1 MNTAI
6 AAVPA
11 GALVKGV
18 NAVVDALPENESAI
32 NGTDVGE
39 FPMYDICLFSSF
51 YYLLLAKTLTK
62 KVPFSFSSIQNSDE

>member
-18 NAVVDALPENESAI
+18 NEVVDELPENESAI
-32 NGTDVGE
+32 NGTDVGV

-51 YYLLLAKTLTK
+51 
-62 KVPFSFSSIQNSDE
+62 N

>member
-6 AAVPA
+6 DAVLA

-18 NAVVDALPENESAI
+18 NEVADALPEKVSVI
-32 NGTDVGE
+32 NGIDVGV

-51 YYLLLAKTLTK
+51 
-62 KVPFSFSSIQNSDE
+62 